1 MAEAEQIETMPLTT
15 AGTKLDVMLLAL
27 QERLDKHWRDFLD
40 DHVPYLSWATN
51 WKDYA
56 RPIKI
61 VVDVL
66 QEIQT
71 ILENM
76 AGDY

>member
-1 MAEAEQIETMPLTT
+1 MPLTT
-15 AGTKLDVMLLAL
+15 VRTKLDVMLLAL
-27 QERLDKHWRDFLD
+27 QERLVKYWGDFLD
-40 DHVPYLSWATN
+40 DDVPALSWATN

-66 QEIQT
+66 QECQML
-71 ILENM
+71 LENM

>member
-1 MAEAEQIETMPLTT
+1 MADAEKIETMPLTT

-27 QERLDKHWRDFLD
+27 QERLMTYWGDVLDF
-40 DHVPYLSWATN
+40 HVPNLSWATN
-51 WKDYA
+51 WKDYS

-66 QEIQT
+66 QECQM
-71 ILENM
+71 LL
-76 AGDY
+76 